1 MRYLRL
7 LPRFPLRLS
16 ARWQLFI
23 VISTFLLCSLL
34 FAIGFPDRLNG
45 SLLSIPLA
53 LAVWLFK
60 RRGALI
66 GFLTTLLV
74 IIAVN
79 ILTIHSLLWPPF
91 LVTTFFAGTLGLL
104 IETLIIYYLRE
115 TLDISDAAR
124 EKSQRAEAQLEQAY
138 EKERQLNQLKDQ
150 LLISISHELRTPL
163 TGLLG
168 YLELLLD
175 FDERL
180 DKTTHDDFLKQAFRE
195 CQELQFLVNTVLD
208 ALNAD
213 QQPAPLEIAN
223 IPLLPVVEDV
233 LAQFDPRV
241 RAEHPVFLEVAEQ
254 LTVYANEHYLQQVL
268 RNLLSNAFKYS
279 PRSTPVNVSALCEE
293 RGEGEANRVL
303 ISVKD
308 VGPGIPPDELPLL
321 FGRFVRLQRDIS
333 GSIRGTGLGLYLSKQ
348 MVEKMGGRIWVESS
362 GVAGEGC
369 RFCFALPTGV
379 REEAIPPRNA

>member
-7 LPRFPLRLS
+7 LPRFLLRLS
-16 ARWQLFI
+16 SRWQLFI
-23 VISTFLLCSLL
+23 VISTFLLSSLL
-34 FAIGFPDRLNG
+34 FAFGFPSQFNG

-60 RRGALI
+60 RRGALA

-74 IIAVN
+74 ILVVN
-79 ILTIHSLLWPPF
+79 TLTIHSLLWPPV
-91 LVTTFFAGTLGLL
+91 LVTTCIAGTLGLL
-104 IETLIIYYLRE
+104 IETLIIYYLRA

-168 YLELLLD
+168 YLELLLN
-175 FDERL
+175 FEEKL
-180 DKTTHDDFLKQAFRE
+180 DKATHDTFLKHAFRE

-213 QQPAPLEIAN
+213 QQPAVVETTN

-241 RAEHPVFLEVAEQ
+241 RAEHPLCLDITEQ
-254 LTVYANEHYLQQVL
+254 LTVCVNEQYLLQVL

-279 PRSTPVNVSALCEE
+279 PRSTPVSVSAQCE
-293 RGEGEANRVL
+293 GSDEGEAKTVL

-348 MVEKMGGRIWVESS
+348 MVEKMGGTIWVESS
-362 GVAGEGC
+362 GIAGEGSC
-369 RFCFALPTGV
+369 FCVALPVGV
-379 REEAIPPRNA
+379 REPATLPRNA

>member
-34 FAIGFPDRLNG
+34 FAFGFPDRLNG

-60 RRGALI
+60 RRGAMI

-91 LVTTFFAGTLGLL
+91 LVTTFLAGTLGLL

-180 DKTTHDDFLKQAFRE
+180 DKESHDDFLKHAFRE

-233 LAQFDPRV
+233 LAQFDPRM
-241 RAEHPVFLEVAEQ
+241 RAEHPVCLEIAGQ
-254 LTVYANEHYLQQVL
+254 LTVCANEHYLQQVL

-279 PRSTPVNVSALCEE
+279 PRSTSVSVSALDEE
-293 RGEGEANRVL
+293 SGKGGEKTVL

-369 RFCFALPTGV
+369 RFCFALPAGT
-379 REEAIPPRNA
+379 REHITLPRNA

>member
-7 LPRFPLRLS
+7 LPRFLLRLS
-16 ARWQLFI
+16 SRWQLFI
-23 VISTFLLCSLL
+23 VISTFLLSSLL
-34 FAIGFPDRLNG
+34 FAFGFPSQFNG

-60 RRGALI
+60 RRGALA

-74 IIAVN
+74 ILVVN
-79 ILTIHSLLWPPF
+79 TLTIHSLLWPPV
-91 LVTTFFAGTLGLL
+91 LVTTCIAGTLGLL
-104 IETLIIYYLRE
+104 IETLIIYYLRA

-168 YLELLLD
+168 YLELLLN
-175 FDERL
+175 FEEKL
-180 DKTTHDDFLKQAFRE
+180 DKATHDTFLKHAFRE

-213 QQPAPLEIAN
+213 QQAAVVETTN

-241 RAEHPVFLEVAEQ
+241 RAEHPLCLDIAEQ
-254 LTVYANEHYLQQVL
+254 LTVCVNEQYLLQVL

-279 PRSTPVNVSALCEE
+279 PRSTPVSVSAQCE
-293 RGEGEANRVL
+293 GSDEGEAKTVL

-333 GSIRGTGLGLYLSKQ
+333 GSIRGSGLGLYLSKQ
-348 MVEKMGGRIWVESS
+348 MVEKMGGTIWIESS
-362 GVAGEGC
+362 GIAGEGSC
-369 RFCFALPTGV
+369 FCVALPVGV
-379 REEAIPPRNA
+379 REPATLPRNA